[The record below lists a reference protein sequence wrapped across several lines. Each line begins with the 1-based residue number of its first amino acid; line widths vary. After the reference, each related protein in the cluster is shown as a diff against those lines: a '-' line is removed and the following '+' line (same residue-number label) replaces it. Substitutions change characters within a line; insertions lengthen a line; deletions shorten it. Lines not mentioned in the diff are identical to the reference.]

1 MDQPVKY
8 RIKELPE
15 ETRPRERLQKLGAQS
30 LHERELL
37 AILLRTG
44 TGRENALQL
53 ADRILQYTE
62 GVQGLKDISL
72 QELTGLHGIGPGKAA
87 SVLAG
92 IELGRRAHEVCMQE
106 TISVSDPQT
115 VADHFTGHMR
125 TLKKEEFWI
134 LLVDVKCKMIHKQQ
148 ISVGTINQ
156 SLIHPREV
164 FEPAIRRSA
173 RGIIFVHNH
182 PSGDPLPS
190 QEDLAVTRRLTEVGQ
205 VMGIDV
211 LDHLIIGRHDFYS
224 LRQNGDM

>member
-1 MDQPVKY
+1 MDLPVKY

-15 ETRPRERLQKLGAQS
+15 ETRPRERLQKLGAEG
-30 LHERELL
+30 LHERELI

-44 TGRENALQL
+44 NGQENALDL
-53 ADRILQYTE
+53 ADRVVQYAE
-62 GVQGLKDISL
+62 GVKGLRDISL
-72 QELTGLHGIGPGKAA
+72 QELTSIHGIGPGKAA
-87 SVLAG
+87 SILAG
-92 IELGRRAHEVCMQE
+92 IELGRRAHAVCLQE
-106 TISVSDPQT
+106 TISVHDPQM
-115 VADHFTGHMR
+115 VADHFTGHMG
-125 TLKKEEFWI
+125 TLKKEEFWV

-182 PSGDPLPS
+182 PSGDPSPS
-190 QEDLAVTRRLTEVGQ
+190 REDLAVTHRLKEVAD
-205 VMGIDV
+205 VVGIDV

-224 LRQNGDM
+224 MRQNGDI

>member
-1 MDQPVKY
+1 MDQPVRY

-15 ETRPRERLQKLGAQS
+15 ETRPRERLQKMGAQS

-44 TGRENALQL
+44 AGKQNALDL
-53 ADRILQYTE
+53 ADGILQYAE
-62 GVQGLKDISL
+62 GIQGLRDISL
-72 QELTGLHGIGPGKAA
+72 QELTSLYGIGPGKAA
-87 SVLAG
+87 SILAG
-92 IELGRRAHEVCMQE
+92 IELGRRAHEVCVKE
-106 TISVSDPQT
+106 KISASDPQT
-115 VADHFTGHMR
+115 VADHFTGFMC

-134 LLVDVKCKMIHKQQ
+134 LLVDVKCNMIHKQQ

-190 QEDLAVTRRLTEVGQ
+190 REDLQVTRRLMEVGSI
-205 VMGIDV
+205 VGIDV
-211 LDHLIIGRHDFYS
+211 LDHVIIGRHDFYS

>member
-1 MDQPVKY
+1 MDQPIKY

-15 ETRPRERLQKLGAQS
+15 ETRPRERLQKLGAES
-30 LHERELL
+30 LHERELI

-44 TGRENALQL
+44 TGRENALDL
-53 ADRILQYTE
+53 ADRILRYSE
-62 GVQGLKDISL
+62 GMQGLRDISL
-72 QELTGLHGIGPGKAA
+72 QELTSLHGIGPGKAA
-87 SVLAG
+87 SILAG
-92 IELGRRAHEVCMQE
+92 IELGRRAHEVAVKE

-115 VADHFTGHMR
+115 VADYFTGHMR

-190 QEDLAVTRRLTEVGQ
+190 REDLAVTRRLMEVGQ